1 MRLTRIHIMN
11 FKTFSDETISFG
23 KLNILIGSNA
33 SGKSNTVSVCRFLN
47 QIMEYGIENA
57 ISLSGGMEYVLNT
70 SIGKS
75 KPLYISFSIDCEDEG
90 WVRSIYSKKDARLL
104 FAGFD
109 YEFEITPHKRGSG
122 FAITQDHISLRYY
135 EIPEE
140 AETDTVKV
148 HSDRYYIVDY
158 KKSGKRIVSSH
169 EDTTKITDETAR
181 KRLDNDIDADFFIRY
196 MNDAGHMKELIL
208 NYASFLLPP
217 FFRASNFIRIFDFDT
232 KAMKKA
238 SMLTSINRLNE
249 DGSNLAS
256 VLQELLKTRNERRK
270 LENLLSDCLPFVES
284 ISTEKNFDKSISYKI
299 KESYSNKP
307 LYANFLSDG
316 TVNILA
322 IIVALYFDKNAGI
335 IILEEPERNLHP
347 YLMSRLL
354 DMASEQSE
362 GKQIIITTHTPE
374 LIKHSDVETL
384 LLANRCEN
392 GFTHIARPADSAMVK
407 EFLKNEV
414 GIDSLF
420 VQNLLEV

>member
-1 MRLTRIHIMN
+1 MRITEIHIKN
-11 FKTFSDETISFG
+11 FKTFNDETISLG

-33 SGKSNTVSVCRFLN
+33 SGKSNTVSVLRFIN
-47 QIMEYGIENA
+47 HIMDYGIENA

-75 KPLYISFSIDCEDEG
+75 KPLYISFSIDSTDEV
-90 WVRSIYSKKDARLL
+90 WTRSILSKKEVSLL

-109 YEFEITPHKRGSG
+109 YEFEITPHKHGSG
-122 FAITQDHISLRYY
+122 FAITQDHIRLRYFFV
-135 EIPEE
+135 EDE
-140 AETDTVKV
+140 AESEDIKV
-148 HSDRYYIVDY
+148 QKDRYYILDC
-158 KKSGKRIVSSH
+158 KRSGNKIVSSH
-169 EDTTKITDETAR
+169 EDTTQITDETVKR
-181 KRLDNDIDADFFIRY
+181 RLDNNLDADFLIMY
-196 MNDAGHMKELIL
+196 MKDSGHKRELIL
-208 NYASFLLPP
+208 NYASLLLPP
-217 FFRASNFIRIFDFDT
+217 IFRVMNFIRIFDFDT

-238 SMLTSINRLNE
+238 SILTSMNRLDE

-256 VLQELLKTRNERRK
+256 VLQELLKSKKDRRK

-299 KESYSNKP
+299 KESYSSKP

-322 IIVALYFDKNAGI
+322 IIIALYFEKRTGI
-335 IILEEPERNLHP
+335 IVLEEPERNLHP

-362 GKQIIITTHTPE
+362 EKQIIITTHTPE
-374 LIKHSDVETL
+374 LIKHSDINTL
-384 LLANRCEN
+384 LLAKRSES
-392 GFTHIARPADSAMVK
+392 GFTHITRPADSSMVK
-407 EFLKNEV
+407 EFINNDV

-420 VQNLLEV
+420 VQNLLGV